1 MTDGGDTKD
10 DVKLPEN
17 EIGDKIKK
25 MFQEEEKDV
34 SKYSPYL
41 RRNSHSRTNTKSDV
55 VILTAMGEE
64 AAVEAKEAAKSG

>member
-10 DVKLPEN
+10 DVKIPDN

-34 SKYSPYL
+34 SKYISISTPNAGSHQL
-41 RRNSHSRTNTKSDV
+41 TEPRRRYSYCH
-55 VILTAMGEE
+55 G
-64 AAVEAKEAAKSG
+64 

>member
-41 RRNSHSRTNTKSDV
+41 RRSSHSRTNTKSDV

>member
-17 EIGDKIKK
+17 EIGDKIRK

-34 SKYSPYL
+34 SKYHVLTKPEM
-41 RRNSHSRTNTKSDV
+41 RTCS
-55 VILTAMGEE
+55 
-64 AAVEAKEAAKSG
+64 

>member
-1 MTDGGDTKD
+1 MTDNGDTKD

-34 SKYSPYL
+34 SKYTLYSP
-41 RRNSHSRTNTKSDV
+41 SDSRQNERDTC
-55 VILTAMGEE
+55 
-64 AAVEAKEAAKSG
+64 